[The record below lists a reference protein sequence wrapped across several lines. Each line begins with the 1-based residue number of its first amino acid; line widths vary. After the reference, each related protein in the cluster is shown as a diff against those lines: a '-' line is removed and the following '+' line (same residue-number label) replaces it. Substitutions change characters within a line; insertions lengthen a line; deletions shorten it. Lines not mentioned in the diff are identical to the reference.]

1 MQNFIQKTADLTF
14 PLMSGRA
21 HPSKRFI
28 KICILTEGDLA
39 LKSAVIEFVSK
50 QLKYDFLAFK

>member
-1 MQNFIQKTADLTF
+1 
-14 PLMSGRA
+14 MSGRA
-21 HPSKRFI
+21 HPCKRFI

>member
-21 HPSKRFI
+21 HPCKRFI
-28 KICILTEGDLA
+28 KICILTEGDL
-39 LKSAVIEFVSK
+39 AVIEFVSK